1 MYFVT
6 IEKNKKGDKK
16 TSYLNLI
23 VGWGG
28 GWIVESTPINIREY
42 FKHGLQHGFEIF

>member
-6 IEKNKKGDKK
+6 IEKNKKNKKGDKK

-28 GWIVESTPINIREY
+28 GGGMD
-42 FKHGLQHGFEIF
+42 GLHDG

>member
-6 IEKNKKGDKK
+6 IEKNKKQKNKKGDKK

-28 GWIVESTPINIREY
+28 GGMD
-42 FKHGLQHGFEIF
+42 GLQNG